1 MENVTVIQSHRAY
14 SWRQCFMTI
23 ILKIIITYKKI
34 VSTWTLTA
42 GFYVVFRVDS
52 IRLNE
57 KR

>member
-1 MENVTVIQSHRAY
+1 
-14 SWRQCFMTI
+14 MTI
-23 ILKIIITYKKI
+23 ILKIIINL

-57 KR
+57 KRRVHDLLIVY

>member
-1 MENVTVIQSHRAY
+1 
-14 SWRQCFMTI
+14 MTI